1 MESASLTGWEKGQ
14 PKSGLL
20 NIDTN
25 IDEDSLIE
33 KADFSSSP
41 LSMLRGGELAML
53 AVFVIKMFEIV
64 VEYSLVVS
72 CLVLNIDMAQA
83 AFFSLGLRRLGMIA
97 GNETYK
103 KMIYTNGSRIVMMLG
118 TLPLIA

>member
-1 MESASLTGWEKGQ
+1 MEFTIWEKDQ
-14 PKSGLL
+14 PKSGHL
-20 NIDTN
+20 NIIN
-25 IDEDSLIE
+25 NFDEDSLREIT
-33 KADFSSSP
+33 DFSSSSP

-53 AVFVIKMFEIV
+53 AVFVIKMFEVV

-72 CLVLNIDMAQA
+72 CLVLDIDLAQA